1 MKILFGG
8 DLSFSHFKEYPG
20 NEAVEKMFAQVKPCF
35 DKADFGM
42 LNLESVFNKGFTPI
56 IKSGPNIAAVPEFV
70 YALNYLGIDVAGL
83 ANNHLGD
90 YGHESM
96 VLTMDILKQN
106 GIAYVGAGNNIA
118 EAYEAHVLSK
128 DGVNVSILAICEN
141 EFGIATAQ
149 KSGAA
154 GYRLGMTAHAIA
166 REKAKGNYVV
176 IFFHGG
182 NENDPYPSPKKQ
194 ELYRMFVEL
203 GADAVVAMHT
213 HCPQGYE
220 TYQGKPIIYSMGNF
234 FFPHGTTGNFADPN
248 YTWYYGYMTQLEI
261 ADGKITAQRIPYH
274 FTFEQMELLTGE
286 KLEAFERYMQTLCA
300 PIGDEEELR
309 RLFEGWAMITGPV
322 YADLARYT
330 EAMIDD
336 QDAVRHMKNNF
347 SCEAHNEL
355 LTAYFDL
362 CYEGRTTKVKPVSD
376 HIKSL
381 QTIVL
386 D

>member
-1 MKILFGG
+1 MKILFAG
-8 DLSFSHFKEYPG
+8 DLSFEHIKEYPG
-20 NEAVEKMFAQVKPCF
+20 DRAMEAVFTQVKPYF
-35 DKADFGM
+35 EKADFRM
-42 LNLESVFNKGFTPI
+42 VNLESVFNSGFTPI
-56 IKSGPNIAAVPEFV
+56 IKSGPNISALPEFV
-70 YALNYLGIDVAGL
+70 HVLNHLHIDVAGL

-90 YGHESM
+90 YGHEAM
-96 VLTMDILKQN
+96 AYTMNILDEN
-106 GIAYVGAGNNIA
+106 GIACVGAGNNIA

-128 DGVNVSILAICEN
+128 DGVNVSVLAICEN
-141 EFGIATAQ
+141 EFGIAAAQ

-166 REKAKGNYVV
+166 REKAKGNNVV

-182 NENDPYPSPKKQ
+182 NENNPYPSPKKQ

-203 GADAVVAMHT
+203 GADAVIAMHT

-220 TYQGKPIIYSMGNF
+220 TWQGKPIIYSMGNF
-234 FFPHGTTGNFADPN
+234 YFPHGNQGNLADPN
-248 YTWYYGYMTQLEI
+248 YTWYYGYLTQLEI

-274 FTFEQMELLTGE
+274 FTQEQMEVLTGE

-322 YADLARYT
+322 YADFASYT
-330 EAMIDD
+330 EAMLDN

-386 D
+386 E